1 MQYSWINS
9 TPVGRL
15 LVAGTD
21 EGLKYLV
28 FEHPKSRLRHQIPR
42 SGWIQDDTVFVAVR
56 QQLDEYFT
64 GRRTQ
69 FDLPLA
75 ADGTEFQ
82 KQVWAALR
90 TIPNGE
96 TRTYG
101 QIATQIGNSSAARAV
116 GMANGLN
123 PISIVVPCH
132 RVVGSNGK
140 LTGFGGGI
148 ERKRFLLELEAGR
161 VEDSTGE

>member
-1 MQYSWINS
+1 MQYSWIDP

-56 QQLDEYFT
+56 QQLDEYFA

-82 KQVWAALR
+82 KRVWAALR
-90 TIPNGE
+90 TIPTGE

-132 RVVGSNGK
+132 RVVGSDGK

>member
-42 SGWIQDDTVFVAVR
+42 SGWIQDDGAFAAVR
-56 QQLDEYFT
+56 QQLDEYFA

-148 ERKRFLLELEAGR
+148 DRKRFLLELEAGR
-161 VEDSTGE
+161 VEDSSGE

>member
-1 MQYSWINS
+1 MQYSWIDP

-15 LVAGTD
+15 LVAGTHA
-21 EGLKYLV
+21 GLKYLV
-28 FEHPKSRLRHQIPR
+28 FEHPKSRLRHQVPR
-42 SGWIQDDTVFVAVR
+42 SGWIQDDTAFAAVR
-56 QQLDEYFT
+56 QQLDEYFA

-148 ERKRFLLELEAGR
+148 DRKQFLLELEAGR
-161 VEDSTGE
+161 VEDSSGE